1 MRSKD
6 ILIIDDCASLVH
18 VLQKFLES
26 LNLTSDFAYNGK
38 EAYRKI
44 KNNCYSLLILDI
56 GLPDISGH
64 ILLERIRE
72 VYKKKPIIVISSD
85 NSVKNEIESYRNG
98 ANIFHKKPVQYELLE
113 AQILNFF
120 CKKFYPRTIH
130 IKDLTL
136 SEGKRV
142 IRRGKEEIHLTN
154 TELGLLLLL
163 AKNRGFI
170 FSRDKIISILDALN
184 IDKSI
189 GSVDTLVCRLRK
201 KLNASDCN
209 KYIETV
215 EGLGYRIPK

>member
-6 ILIIDDCASLVH
+6 ILIIEDCASLVH
-18 VLQKFLES
+18 VLQKFFES
-26 LNLTSDFAYNGK
+26 LSLTSDFAYNGK

-44 KNNCYSLLILDI
+44 RNNSYSLLILDI

-72 VYKKKPIIVISSD
+72 VYKTKPIIVISNDVSI
-85 NSVKNEIESYRNG
+85 KNQIESYKNG
-98 ANIFHKKPVQYELLE
+98 ANIFHPKPLEYELLE
-113 AQILNFF
+113 VQVLNFF
-120 CKKFYPRTIH
+120 SNKFYPRTIH

-136 SEGKRV
+136 TEGKRV
-142 IRRGKEEIHLTN
+142 TKKGEGEIYLTK
-154 TELGLLLLL
+154 TEFSLLLLL
-163 AKNRGFI
+163 AKNKGI
-170 FSRDKIISILDALN
+170 TFSRDKIISVLDALN

-215 EGLGYRIPK
+215 KGLGYRIPK

>member
-1 MRSKD
+1 MRSRD

-18 VLQKFLES
+18 VLQKFFES
-26 LNLTSDFAYNGK
+26 LSLTSDFAYNGK

-44 KNNCYSLLILDI
+44 RNYSYSLLILDI

-72 VYKKKPIIVISSD
+72 IYEKKPIIVISNDVSI
-85 NSVKNEIESYRNG
+85 KNEIESYRNG
-98 ANIFHKKPVQYELLE
+98 ANIFHKKPLEYELLE
-113 AQILNFF
+113 VQVLNFF
-120 CKKFYPRTIH
+120 SKKFYPRAIR

-136 SEGKRV
+136 TEDKIVTKKGK
-142 IRRGKEEIHLTN
+142 GEIHLTK
-154 TELGLLLLL
+154 TEFGLLLLL
-163 AKNRGFI
+163 AKNRGVI